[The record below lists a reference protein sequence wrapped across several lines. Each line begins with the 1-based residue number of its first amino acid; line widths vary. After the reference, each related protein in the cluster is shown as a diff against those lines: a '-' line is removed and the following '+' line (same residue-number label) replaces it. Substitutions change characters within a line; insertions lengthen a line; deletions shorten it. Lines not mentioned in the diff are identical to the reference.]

1 MSSRTTVFRLKGG
14 SSEPNELPRHCLSS
28 NPTED
33 YTTPPTATSVDTDVV
48 IDVVLAIVIV
58 ILIII
63 VVVFILV
70 LLCMKHRDES
80 ELVGDNHQGG
90 SIELESRGGV

>member
-1 MSSRTTVFRLKGG
+1 MSSRATVFRLKGS

-48 IDVVLAIVIV
+48 IDVMLAIVIA
-58 ILIII
+58 ILII
-63 VVVFILV
+63 VFAFILV
-70 LLCMKHRDES
+70 LLCTKHRDES